1 MIDNLSKSEL
11 FTRASLLIKYGF
23 RTTIIALDTGL
34 PIHIIRASQEVT
46 GKSPCLVNCQNLMP
60 LLKAEEP

>member
-23 RTTIIALDTGL
+23 RTTI
-34 PIHIIRASQEVT
+34 
-46 GKSPCLVNCQNLMP
+46 
-60 LLKAEEP
+60 

>member
-23 RTTIIALDTGL
+23 RVML
-34 PIHIIRASQEVT
+34 PT
-46 GKSPCLVNCQNLMP
+46 Y
-60 LLKAEEP
+60 